1 MKIENRIRSQRFT
14 ENRWH
19 ALLCGRRPTELV
31 VQLSPPYH
39 MVGVQSESISSEKVV
54 SAEIVSGPFWLRWL
68 GLETL
73 DLTVRRTE
81 CQVFSSAFIAR
92 RAVVRE
98 LRKSIVTAI
107 EAALTD
113 ECIRV
118 EEALTKFDE
127 ERNALFDA
135 SRYVRYSG
143 VEQLVATHADLNSQ
157 AFRDRFNEWSGHP
170 FLAPAPV
177 NEALRR
183 RFDVVKQFFTK
194 PHEARSK
201 HNEEFVLREAKAQAA
216 YFSRIE
222 ATALTEE
229 QVDASLRFDDANVT
243 VAAAGSGK
251 TSVMV
256 SKVGYALMAG
266 HFSDDEI
273 LVLAYNKAAAK
284 ELRERIEENVGRE
297 LKRPIRVE
305 ARTFHSL
312 GLKLWMQQQ
321 RERGKSSRPRVIDF
335 AGSAGKRLLRSV
347 LLDLVQADHSSGFAG
362 ALLNWA
368 GAYRFPVPELEPFD
382 EASLAERESR
392 YEAMCRSI
400 ARNGRRNARPFDATV
415 PTFVPDLYV
424 RSSEEARIVNWLY
437 LRGIDFQYEQAAPA
451 WITEEINRGLPE
463 DEQVRFYRPDF
474 TYANPV
480 DPSRRIF
487 HEHFGLDAQGR
498 APAFLGASYEARARH
513 KRGVLQRISLG
524 GRGTVSRFFETR
536 SGQFTDGSLFAN
548 LERELVAR
556 GISIPAVDESRRV
569 RALLELAQED
579 SIIDLISDFVS
590 KFRDSGL
597 TFEDIQARADRLDDA
612 NRVRAMSFL
621 SWMRELLR
629 ALDLR
634 MEEAGREG
642 KRPLIDYAGMIS
654 GAVAALR
661 AATKPLTSYKLILVD
676 EFQDISRLR
685 AQFVQGLVDQHA
697 KDSVLFCVG
706 DDWQSINRF
715 AGSDVGIFRS
725 TYDGLARALAS
736 AGASPLRPRW
746 TAPSMLK
753 KTFRCAQGIADV
765 ARWFVMRSGPGALI
779 DKPVQAHNPSKE
791 SVVRVVEHADSAV
804 ARMASLEQELERI
817 AKVNAARVEPATVF
831 ILTRNRQEKH
841 LPGGLTQAVI
851 DDLTAR
857 FEPRGLLLSHHS
869 LHGSKELG
877 ADFVVMVGLDAGK
890 GGYPRDGVPEP
901 LTELLLP
908 TQKNPR
914 EEERRLFYVGLTR
927 AKRQVIFL
935 CVGARPS
942 MFVHELEQYPV
953 RGVVHFERLTGI
965 VRHLCPHCRDGWLRR
980 RRNRLN
986 KVACS
991 RAPYCGFVGEEGRF
1005 PGLPLPAEAA
1015 AIA

>member
-1 MKIENRIRSQRFT
+1 MKKEKTIRSQRFT
-14 ENRWH
+14 ENWWH
-19 ALLCGRRPTELV
+19 ALLCGRRPTELD

-39 MVGVQSESISSEKVV
+39 IAGVQSESVSSETVV
-54 SAEIVSGPFWLRWL
+54 SAEIGNGPFWLRWL
-68 GLETL
+68 GLARL
-73 DLTVRRTE
+73 DLTVQCSGRQSFPSAYIAPRSAVLALRR
-81 CQVFSSAFIAR
+81 
-92 RAVVRE
+92 
-98 LRKSIVTAI
+98 SIVEAI

-113 ECIRV
+113 ERIRIDEVMV
-118 EEALTKFDE
+118 EFER
-127 ERNALFDA
+127 ERNALFAA
-135 SRYVRYSG
+135 SRYVRHSE
-143 VEQLVATHADLNSQ
+143 VQQLVALYADLDSQ
-157 AFRDRFNEWSGHP
+157 TFRDRFNVWSTHP
-170 FLAPAPV
+170 FLESGPI
-177 NEALRR
+177 NETLGR
-183 RFDVVKQFFTK
+183 RFEAIKQFFAK
-194 PHEARSK
+194 PHALRAD
-201 HNEEFVLREAKAQAA
+201 HNEKFVLREAKAHAA

-222 ATALTEE
+222 ATALTAE

-256 SKVGYALMAG
+256 SKVGYALKAG

-297 LKRPIRVE
+297 LNRPIRVE

-312 GLKLWMQQQ
+312 GLKLWMRQQ

-347 LLDLVQADHSSGFAG
+347 LLDLVQTNDRSGFAD

-392 YEAMCRSI
+392 YEAVCKRI
-400 ARNGRRNARPFDATV
+400 ARNARRNAKPFEATV

-424 RSSEEARIVNWLY
+424 RSSEEARIVNWLH
-437 LRGIDFQYEQAAPA
+437 LRGVDFQYEQAAPA

-463 DEQVRFYRPDF
+463 DEQVRVYRPDF
-474 TYANPV
+474 SYANPV
-480 DPSRRIF
+480 DPRKRIF

-498 APAFLGASYEARARH
+498 APAFLGGSYEERAKH
-513 KRGVLQRISLG
+513 KRDVLQRVLRAEKG
-524 GRGTVSRFFETR
+524 GASRFFETR
-536 SGQFTDGSLFAN
+536 SGQFTDSSLFAN

-556 GISIPAVDESRRV
+556 GISIPAMDENRRA
-569 RALLELAQED
+569 RALRELAQED
-579 SIIDLISDFVS
+579 SIVDLISDFVS

-597 TFEDIQARADRLDDA
+597 TFEDIQARAARLDDA

-634 MEEAGREG
+634 MEDTEREG
-642 KRPLIDYAGMIS
+642 KRPLIDYAGMVS

-661 AATKPLTSYKLILVD
+661 TATKPLTSYKLILVD

-685 AQFVQGLVDQHA
+685 AQFVQGLLDQHA

-715 AGSDVGIFRS
+715 AGSDVGIFRN
-725 TYDGLARALAS
+725 TYDGLARVHAS

-765 ARWFVMRSGPGALI
+765 ARWFVMRDSSGALI
-779 DKPVQAHNPSKE
+779 DKPVQAHNPSKD
-791 SVVRVVEHADSAV
+791 SVVRVIEHADSAV
-804 ARMASLEQELERI
+804 ARIDALERELERI
-817 AKVNAARVEPATVF
+817 AQINAVHGKPATVF
-831 ILTRNRQEKH
+831 ILTRNRLEKY
-841 LPGGLTQAVI
+841 LPEGLTQAVLDRLAI
-851 DDLTAR
+851 R
-857 FEPRGLLLSHHS
+857 FQPRGLLLSHDS
-869 LHGSKELG
+869 LHASKGLG
-877 ADFVVMVGLDAGK
+877 ADFVLMVGLDAGR
-890 GGYPRDGVPEP
+890 GGYPRDGVREP
-901 LTELLLP
+901 LIELLLP
-908 TQKNPR
+908 TQKNPH

-927 AKRQVIFL
+927 AKRQVTLL

-953 RGVVHFERLTGI
+953 PGVVHFERLAGV
-965 VRHLCPHCRDGWLRR
+965 VRYLCPHCRGGWLRR
-980 RRNRLN
+980 RYRLTE
-986 KVACS
+986 VACS
-991 RAPYCGFVGEEGRF
+991 RTPFCGLVGEENRF
-1005 PGLPLPAEAA
+1005 PGLPLPVVAA
-1015 AIA
+1015 AMA